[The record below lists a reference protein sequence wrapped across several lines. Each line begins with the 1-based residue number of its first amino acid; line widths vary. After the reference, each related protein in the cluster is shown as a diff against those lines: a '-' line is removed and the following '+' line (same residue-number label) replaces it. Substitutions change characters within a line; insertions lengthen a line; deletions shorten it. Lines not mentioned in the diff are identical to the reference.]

1 MDSLSLLTP
10 SAALKLVE
18 VYQLAHDINQIH
30 QDQLFI
36 QRQNDLLYG
45 QILEQKVALIFQSI
59 STKIFMEGL
68 QDLIIFIDE
77 RLAIEPSKIPSN
89 YYYTNRKASCF
100 KKYTHSNTRTIQYT
114 KCIKQSLN
122 K

>member
-1 MDSLSLLTP
+1 MDSLPLTP

-18 VYQLAHDINQIH
+18 LYQLAHDINQIH

-45 QILEQKVALIFQSI
+45 QILEQKVTFIFHST

-77 RLAIEPSKIPSN
+77 RLAIKPSKYPEITAALTEKLLALKN
-89 YYYTNRKASCF
+89 ILIQIQEQ
-100 KKYTHSNTRTIQYT
+100 SNTQ
-114 KCIKQSLN
+114 N
-122 K
+122 V

>member
-1 MDSLSLLTP
+1 MNSLQLAP

-77 RLAIEPSKIPSN
+77 RLAIEQSKYPEITAAQTEKLLALKN
-89 YYYTNRKASCF
+89 ILIQIQEQ
-100 KKYTHSNTRTIQYT
+100 SNTQ
-114 KCIKQSLN
+114 N
-122 K
+122 V

>member
-1 MDSLSLLTP
+1 MDSLPLTP

-45 QILEQKVALIFQSI
+45 QILEHKVASIFH
-59 STKIFMEGL
+59 STSTEIFMEGL

-77 RLAIEPSKIPSN
+77 RLAIEPSKYPEISTTLTEKLLALKN
-89 YYYTNRKASCF
+89 IL
-100 KKYTHSNTRTIQYT
+100 IQ
-114 KCIKQSLN
+114 IQEQSKTQN
-122 K
+122 V

>member
-1 MDSLSLLTP
+1 MDSLPLAP

-30 QDQLFI
+30 QDPLFI

-45 QILEQKVALIFQSI
+45 QILEQKVAFIFQSI

-77 RLAIEPSKIPSN
+77 RLAIEQSKYPEITAALTEKLLALKN
-89 YYYTNRKASCF
+89 IL
-100 KKYTHSNTRTIQYT
+100 IQIQDQYN
-114 KCIKQSLN
+114 KQN
-122 K
+122 V

>member
-1 MDSLSLLTP
+1 MDSLPLAP

-68 QDLIIFIDE
+68 QDLIIFIDV
-77 RLAIEPSKIPSN
+77 RLEIEPSKYPEITTTQTEKLLALKN
-89 YYYTNRKASCF
+89 ILIQIQEQ
-100 KKYTHSNTRTIQYT
+100 SNTQ
-114 KCIKQSLN
+114 N
-122 K
+122 V

>member
-1 MDSLSLLTP
+1 MDSLQLAP

-77 RLAIEPSKIPSN
+77 RLAIEPSKYPEITAALTEKLLALKN
-89 YYYTNRKASCF
+89 ILIQIQEQ
-100 KKYTHSNTRTIQYT
+100 SNTQ
-114 KCIKQSLN
+114 N
-122 K
+122 V

>member
-1 MDSLSLLTP
+1 MDSLPLAP

-36 QRQNDLLYG
+36 QRQNDLWYG

-77 RLAIEPSKIPSN
+77 RLAIEPSKYPGITTTQTEKLLALKN
-89 YYYTNRKASCF
+89 ILIQIQEQ
-100 KKYTHSNTRTIQYT
+100 SNTQ
-114 KCIKQSLN
+114 N
-122 K
+122 V